1 MAEHVTRCP
10 HCQTSFRVRDEHL
23 SVARGNV
30 RCGSCLQVF
39 NATEHFVA
47 DKPAVARTPASR
59 PAAEQSTLKATTQ
72 TAQKPGPTTP
82 DNTRAAGTRTGSQR
96 TESNQQ
102 PPASVAPARPVS
114 NSKAAAVAAADNPAD
129 DFGGINLNDQT
140 EVSAD
145 ELFDSMFGSFD
156 DDDSAEP
163 DNIFDYIEARTDS
176 EKNQSVP
183 TSDFVFSSADSFQDT
198 YNRNRAAAMAAEQV
212 QPEADDFD
220 DDQLIHDD
228 MDEDDHINDDPF
240 ADLGLREPEKRR
252 RPAPMTGLDLDHSLI
267 EMVEQENP
275 LAVSARS
282 NTREEVRNDDEEA
295 WARALL
301 EDDEPPENITREL
314 GLKPNPG
321 SQPPAAA
328 TQEKT
333 GSSTA
338 PRTPVAPTSSATPV
352 KPVRTTTETSASA
365 SAGAAT
371 RRQPVSFGLA
381 EDQPEPEYDSQSI
394 LGAPLTDHSR
404 QTPPVKPREVAGS
417 LQPDPLKL
425 ALPGRSKLVS
435 GWTWGSAALL
445 MLAALQIF
453 YFSFDDWART
463 PRWRPLYTTACSVV
477 GCTLPTIQDVNSL
490 RARNLVVRSH
500 PSLANALVVD
510 TLLQNEAEYDQP
522 FPDLTLIFR
531 DLDDNVVAS
540 RRFTP
545 DEYLAGEVAGINS
558 IPART
563 PVHIALE
570 ILDPGQNAVSYSIQL
585 VGNQ

>member
-47 DKPAVARTPASR
+47 DKPAVAKVPASR
-59 PAAEQSTLKATTQ
+59 PAAEQSALKATPK
-72 TAQKPGPTTP
+72 AVQKPDSTTP
-82 DNTRAAGTRTGSQR
+82 DNTRTASTTGTRT
-96 TESNQQ
+96 ESHKQ
-102 PPASVAPARPVS
+102 PPASVAQAS
-114 NSKAAAVAAADNPAD
+114 SANKSTAAAGTVTAADNPAD

-163 DNIFDYIEARTDS
+163 DNIFDYIEARADS
-176 EKNQSVP
+176 EKTQSVP

-198 YNRNRAAAMAAEQV
+198 YNRNRAAAIAAEQV
-212 QPEADDFD
+212 QPEADELD

-282 NTREEVRNDDEEA
+282 KAKEEVQNDDEEA

-314 GLKPNPG
+314 GLKPDFS
-321 SQPPAAA
+321 SQPSTAV
-328 TQEKT
+328 TQEKN
-333 GSSTA
+333 GSHIA
-338 PRTPVAPTSSATPV
+338 PRAPARPASSAAPA
-352 KPVRTTTETSASA
+352 KPVRTTTETSAAA
-365 SAGAAT
+365 SAGAVT

-381 EDQPEPEYDSQSI
+381 EDQPEPEYGSQSI

-404 QTPPVKPREVAGS
+404 QVPPVKPREVAGS

-445 MLAALQIF
+445 ILAALQIF
-453 YFSFDDWART
+453 YFCFDDWART
-463 PRWRPLYTTACSVV
+463 PRWRPLYTTVCSVV
-477 GCTLPTIQDVNSL
+477 GCTLPTIQDINSL

-545 DEYLAGEVAGINS
+545 DEYLSGEVAGINS